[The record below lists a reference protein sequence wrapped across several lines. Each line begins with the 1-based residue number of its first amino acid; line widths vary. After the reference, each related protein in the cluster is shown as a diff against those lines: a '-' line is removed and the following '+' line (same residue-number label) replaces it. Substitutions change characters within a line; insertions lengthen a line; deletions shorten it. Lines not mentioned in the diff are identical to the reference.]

1 MAELGDVI
9 ELISDIP
16 GKGLRAGMQGTIVHC
31 HSNQAY
37 EVEFTNDEGETLD
50 FLAVRQEQFMMI
62 WRAKTQDW
70 VPIAEQIAA
79 LVANLPDEIGLEVL
93 DFARFLSERK
103 RSVKQDRATEELS
116 HAESY
121 VGAQ

>member
-1 MAELGDVI
+1 MAEIGDVI
-9 ELISDIP
+9 ELISDTA

-37 EVEFTNDEGETLD
+37 EVEFTNDEGDTLD
-50 FLAVRQEQFMMI
+50 FLAVHQEQFVVA

-70 VPIAEQIAA
+70 VTVAEKIAA

-103 RSVKQDRATEELS
+103 RSTKQGTVTEELS
-116 HAESY
+116 P
-121 VGAQ
+121 V

>member
-1 MAELGDVI
+1 M
-9 ELISDIP
+9 
-16 GKGLRAGMQGTIVHC
+16 HC

-37 EVEFTNDEGETLD
+37 EVEFTSDEGDTLD
-50 FLAVRQEQFMMI
+50 FLAVRQEQFMVV

-70 VPIAEQIAA
+70 VPVAEQIAS

-103 RSVKQDRATEELS
+103 KKCKTR
-116 HAESY
+116 H
-121 VGAQ
+121 G